1 MTDLI
6 CSKRLSRTHVCF
18 GDGLESD
25 SLCFPGRRRE
35 ENPSWERK
43 KDAGCQRFNPS
54 KLQASSWRS
63 TYSASSR
70 PQDDVGISAQLEP
83 KVKGRPRGLLDFG
96 ATVSDIKLP
105 CCLAP
110 KWRCINIRGFHQV
123 SPLDLSL
130 CRSFHLRRL
139 STYTPCPK

>member
-1 MTDLI
+1 MFEKTSNTCML
-6 CSKRLSRTHVCF
+6 RRRTRVGF
-18 GDGLESD
+18 VM
-25 SLCFPGRRRE
+25 FPGPTARRE
-35 ENPSWERK
+35 PQLGS
-43 KDAGCQRFNPS
+43 AGKGKRTLDMSTFQRC
-54 KLQASSWRS
+54 SWRS

-139 STYTPCPK
+139 STYTLCPK